1 VRARGPRARA
11 RPGRDAA
18 IDPGGA
24 STGQATVELAL
35 ALPLVMTLLLL
46 IVQVALVGR
55 DQVLVVHAAR
65 EAARA
70 AAVQP
75 NGDRA
80 GPAAAAAA
88 AGPLD
93 PSRLDVDVA
102 DADGTASSVRAHV
115 RYRARTEVPLIG
127 LLLPD
132 VTLEATAVMRR
143 E

>member
-1 VRARGPRARA
+1 MKGRGQGAGARH
-11 RPGRDAA
+11 
-18 IDPGGA
+18 GGA
-24 STGQATVELAL
+24 ASGQATVELAL

-70 AAVQP
+70 AAVESR
-75 NGDRA
+75 GDRS
-80 GPAAAAAA
+80 GPTAAAAA

-93 PSRLDVDVA
+93 PSRLEVDVV
-102 DADGTASSVRAHV
+102 DAGGTGSAVRAHV
-115 RYRARTEVPLIG
+115 RYRARTDVPLVG

-132 VTLEATAVMRR
+132 VTLDATAVMRR